1 MSLKLNAEVNSG
13 ASYLMSFV
21 AVVGLALAL
30 KASFAETWIAIAA
43 LYGWHS
49 GRRLWRELKT
59 PGGATITAPDE
70 AGEAK

>member
-1 MSLKLNAEVNSG
+1 MIKLNADVNSG
-13 ASYLMSFV
+13 FSYLLSFA

-30 KASFAETWIAIAA
+30 KATFGETWIAIGA

-59 PGGATITAPDE
+59 PAGATITDDQEP
-70 AGEAK
+70 GK